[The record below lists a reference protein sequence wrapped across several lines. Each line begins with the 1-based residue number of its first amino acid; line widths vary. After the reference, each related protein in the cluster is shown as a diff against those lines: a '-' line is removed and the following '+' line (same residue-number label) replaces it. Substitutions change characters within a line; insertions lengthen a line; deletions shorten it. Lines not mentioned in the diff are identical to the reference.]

1 MEKKTKTK
9 IKVLSLLGAALILVI
24 VTACITKCAVE
35 ERIEWERLH
44 PPTYDVTVVVE
55 STNGDMWLFTPDTK
69 ELSVEYEYTGEGLNF
84 WVDGYHTCGE
94 ACEMDLDH
102 PWFNDPYYP
111 RSFSKTCLYYDPDGK
126 QIPQKDEYHVI
137 AKERGTYNYHWSA
150 NTGGNDFKYRSFI
163 LRVTIK

>member
-35 ERIEWERLH
+35 KRIEWERLH
-44 PPTYDVTVVVE
+44 PPTYDVTVVVK

-69 ELSVEYEYTGEGLNF
+69 ELSVEYEYTGEDLNF
-84 WVDGYHTCGE
+84 WADYYHTCDE
-94 ACEMDLDH
+94 VCERRLDH
-102 PWFNDPYYP
+102 PWFNKSYYP
-111 RSFSKTCLYYDPDGK
+111 YSFSKTCLYYDPDGK
-126 QIPQKDEYHVI
+126 QIPQEDEYHVI
-137 AKERGTYNYHWSA
+137 AKERGTYSYHWGA
-150 NTGGNDFKYRSFI
+150 NTGGNDFEYRSFI